1 MFFDKNYRVMIWMH
15 LIGSFVIR
23 ELCFVLSTFV
33 NQLFLEAT
41 YGCKKKKN
49 KTANEDYWKIVDRD
63 FLRTSVLVK
72 TQNKSSKRI
81 LENIDGVPMPD
92 RLEDGIGRRI
102 TMTSA
107 VY

>member
-1 MFFDKNYRVMIWMH
+1 MFFDKYYRVMIWMH
-15 LIGSFVIR
+15 LIESFVIR

-33 NQLFLEAT
+33 NQLFLEAI
-41 YGCKKKKN
+41 YVCKKKN

-63 FLRTSVLVK
+63 FLRTSILVK

-92 RLEDGIGRRI
+92 RLEDGIGRI

>member
-1 MFFDKNYRVMIWMH
+1 MPYIYISKVKI
-15 LIGSFVIR
+15 I
-23 ELCFVLSTFV
+23 
-33 NQLFLEAT
+33 
-41 YGCKKKKN
+41 
-49 KTANEDYWKIVDRD
+49 NEDSWKIVDRD

>member
-1 MFFDKNYRVMIWMH
+1 MIWMH
-15 LIGSFVIR
+15 LIESFVIR

-33 NQLFLEAT
+33 NQLFLEAI
-41 YGCKKKKN
+41 Y
-49 KTANEDYWKIVDRD
+49 TANEDYWKIVDRD
-63 FLRTSVLVK
+63 FLRTSILVK

-92 RLEDGIGRRI
+92 RLEDGIGRI